1 MTVIVVNER
10 TATNTNH
17 EGEAMAKAKAKPK
30 TKVPFGGYEVCFK
43 GQTETLEELFGSAP
57 MPPSQMTKKL
67 WEFVK
72 RHKLATK
79 G

>member
-1 MTVIVVNER
+1 
-10 TATNTNH
+10 
-17 EGEAMAKAKAKPK
+17 MAKAKTKPK
-30 TKVPFGGYEVCFK
+30 TQVPFGGYEVCFE
-43 GQTETLEELFGSAP
+43 GQTDTLEELFGSAP

>member
-1 MTVIVVNER
+1 VVKPEGFVCSR
-10 TATNTNH
+10 DVA
-17 EGEAMAKAKAKPK
+17 GEAP
-30 TKVPFGGYEVCFK
+30 GGPGCREEVGGVAPEAGCADFRSRAARI
-43 GQTETLEELFGSAP
+43 SAGTTP

>member
-1 MTVIVVNER
+1 VIAIVVNER
-10 TATNTNH
+10 TATNTSRR
-17 EGEAMAKAKAKPK
+17 GEAMAKAKPK

-43 GQTETLEELFGSAP
+43 GQTETIEELFGSAP
-57 MPPSQMTKKL
+57 MPPSQMTKKP

>member
-1 MTVIVVNER
+1 
-10 TATNTNH
+10 
-17 EGEAMAKAKAKPK
+17 MAKANRRRRCRSAA
-30 TKVPFGGYEVCFK
+30 TRSASR
-43 GQTETLEELFGSAP
+43 GQTDTLEQLFGSAP